1 MRRRCM
7 DCPADGTGLASR
19 LAPKKLLLG
28 LVVLVPLAIAPPVLA
43 QRGAP
48 PQPAGQDE
56 RTFRQ
61 RVAETGGPI
70 YRPVTAQ
77 PLVVDVLIRGNETIR
92 EHEIFQHLRTRRDRE
107 FDPELI
113 QADVRRLAGTGKF
126 ADVDTFTE
134 KTARGVIVTF
144 QLRERPSVRYVR
156 FHGNR
161 GIGDQRLVTAC
172 GIKIGDP
179 VNRFAVSEGRR
190 KTAEFYRGKGFSKVQ
205 VQVLEGNQK
214 TDRGVVFIVQEG
226 PVERVS
232 SVRFVGNTIAS
243 DARLRTQIQSKPGVL
258 WYLFSGKVDRNKI
271 DEDVERLTAYYRN
284 LGYFNAR
291 VGRDLDFDSS
301 GKWLAL
307 TFVIDEGPRYR
318 VRSISVAGNEKF
330 TAEQLLT
337 QVSLAQGEFFNL
349 PKMQADVNALRE
361 LYGSQ
366 GHIFAEIKA
375 DPRFLEEPGL
385 LDLTYEVEEG
395 QQFRV
400 GQINVHIEGENPHT
414 RQNVVLNRISLRPGD
429 IVDIREVRA
438 SERRLRYSQLF
449 RNNPAQ
455 GVMPRIVMRPPE
467 IEELEAMASRG
478 EGSTYRGQNPVD
490 NQPPR
495 SPPQSEPSRYKR

>member
-7 DCPADGTGLASR
+7 DCPANGTGWTRPLA
-19 LAPKKLLLG
+19 LLLG
-28 LVVLVPLAIAPPVLA
+28 LAAATPLFAQQGGPP
-43 QRGAP
+43 P
-48 PQPAGQDE
+48 PRPAGDNTQ
-56 RTFRQ
+56 TFRQ
-61 RVAETGGPI
+61 RVAEAGGPM
-70 YRPVTAQ
+70 YKPATAQ
-77 PLVVDVLIRGNETIR
+77 PLVVDVRIQGNETVR
-92 EHEIFQHLRTRRDRE
+92 EHEIFTHLRTRRDRE

-134 KTARGVIVTF
+134 NTARGVIVTF
-144 QLRERPSVRYVR
+144 RLRERPSVRYVR

-161 GIGDQRLVTAC
+161 GIGDQRLVNAC
-172 GIKIGDP
+172 GIKVGDP
-179 VNRFAVSEGRR
+179 INRFAVNEARR
-190 KTAEFYRGKGFSKVQ
+190 KTAEFYRSKGFSKVQ
-205 VQVLEGNQK
+205 VQVLEGEKK

-243 DARLRTQIQSKPGVL
+243 AARLRTQIQSKPGVL
-258 WYLFSGKVDRNKI
+258 WYLFSGKVDRDKI

-291 VGRDLDFDSS
+291 IGRELDFDQS
-301 GKWLAL
+301 GKWLTL

-318 VRSISVAGNEKF
+318 IRSISVAGNEKF
-330 TAEQLLT
+330 TEEQLLS
-337 QVSLAQGEFFNL
+337 QLSLAKGEFFNL
-349 PKMQADVNALRE
+349 PKMQSDVNSLRE

-366 GHIFAEIKA
+366 GHIFAEVKA

-385 LDLTYEVEEG
+385 LDLTFDIEEG
-395 QQFRV
+395 QLFRV
-400 GQINVHIEGENPHT
+400 GEIKVNIRGENPHT

-455 GVMPRIVMRPPE
+455 GVTPRIVMKPPE
-467 IEELEAMASRG
+467 IEELEAMARRG
-478 EGSTYRGQNPVD
+478 QGSDTYRGQNPGGAPQAPPTYR
-490 NQPPR
+490 QPT
-495 SPPQSEPSRYKR
+495 PSRYQR